1 MVHDLCAL
9 ILYNKGLDPG
19 LNITMNLWTDSS
31 NMYSFVNCS
40 FTKDRTFPCL
50 IDPHQFFLNCTGI
63 IPVLTSTLVLGTS
76 IN

>member
-40 FTKDRTFPCL
+40 FTKDRTFPVSS
-50 IDPHQFFLNCTGI
+50 IHINFFELYRY
-63 IPVLTSTLVLGTS
+63 
-76 IN
+76 